1 MKVDLFL
8 KGGSLAFIALYLDKF
23 ILAYEMQ
30 YLPMVSILLAAE
42 YFYFGVFVQRIACL
56 FW

>member
-8 KGGSLAFIALYLDKF
+8 KGVSLAFIALYLDKF

-42 YFYFGVFVQRIACL
+42 CFYFGVFVQRIACL